1 MPIQSRY
8 SNEEF
13 ETLMQDV
20 FTALERNSS
29 NRDLSILALGNVL
42 TNIFNNQVPADKR
55 EVLVSQFCDAL
66 TKSTLNNQ
74 DLTEGKAN

>member
-1 MPIQSRY
+1 MPIRSRY

-20 FTALERNSS
+20 FVALERNRSS
-29 NRDLSILALGNVL
+29 RDLSIMALGNVL
-42 TNIFNNQVPADKR
+42 TNIFNNQVSADKR

-66 TKSTLNNQ
+66 TKSTLHNR
-74 DLTEGKAN
+74 DVTKDTAS